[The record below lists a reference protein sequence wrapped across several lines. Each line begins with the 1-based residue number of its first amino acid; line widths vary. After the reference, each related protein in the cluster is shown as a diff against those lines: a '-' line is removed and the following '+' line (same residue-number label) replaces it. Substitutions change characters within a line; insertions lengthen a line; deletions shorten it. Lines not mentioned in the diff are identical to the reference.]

1 MYHVQHLSVNVSSR
15 TKVPIGNMQRPL
27 DTEDILIEKAHYI
40 TTELSVAFVGSNS
53 WLQGFKGQYGICG
66 QTWSVNENDVS
77 AVHKQIQDLL
87 KEYKLW
93 NIYNMDET
101 GLYYQKPLDK
111 DLTTRQMSGVKGDKT
126 QITLAFTVNAD
137 GSDIHKPLFIGWA
150 CRPHCFGRNDGLD
163 LGFDYHWNR
172 KAWMTSKIFEM

>member
-1 MYHVQHLSVNVSSR
+1 
-15 TKVPIGNMQRPL
+15 MQRLL

-53 WLQGFKGQYGICG
+53 WLQRFKGQYGICG
-66 QTWSVNENDVS
+66 QTWSVNENDIS

-101 GLYYQKPLDK
+101 GLYY
-111 DLTTRQMSGVKGDKT
+111 
-126 QITLAFTVNAD
+126 
-137 GSDIHKPLFIGWA
+137 
-150 CRPHCFGRNDGLD
+150 
-163 LGFDYHWNR
+163 
-172 KAWMTSKIFEM
+172 